1 MSAACPEMYR
11 RALLDV
17 LTSVEVES
25 LQGLCVWVAAQVLEP
40 LDRMTYLSS
49 IGREDREGWAELL
62 ASALATDPDQVEAW
76 LVGCAPV
83 PGSMQRLRERTG
95 CLLFTE
101 AAEKARQEAHAAR
114 EERMAR
120 QRATARCG
128 ASGAP
133 QSLPREWLDTAA
145 RVSLGDVLPQLGLT
159 PRRGSLG
166 PCPVCGADVRSDR
179 DRRLPVVLL
188 HGGEGW
194 QCWPCGAK
202 GGSLA
207 MVQAVL
213 HGSARWTS
221 PEERAAVG
229 RWFQEHGWL

>member
-1 MSAACPEMYR
+1 MSAAYPEVYR
-11 RALLDV
+11 RELQDV
-17 LTSVEVES
+17 LTSVETAS
-25 LQGLCVWVAAQVLEP
+25 LRRLCEWIAGQVPDP
-40 LDRMTYLSS
+40 LDRMAYLSS

-95 CLLFTE
+95 CLWFAE
-101 AAEKARQEAHAAR
+101 ATEKARQEAQAAR

-120 QRATARCG
+120 QRSAARRNATE
-128 ASGAP
+128 AP
-133 QSLPREWLDTAA
+133 QGLPRDWLDTAA

-166 PCPVCGADVRSDR
+166 PCPVCGADARSDR

-221 PEERAAVG
+221 PEERTAVG
-229 RWFQEHGWL
+229 RWFQERGWV